1 MQFSLLLATVGRTD
15 DLARFFRSLCEQTH
29 KNFQVIVIDQNE
41 DNRVSEVLSRF
52 EGQFSVLRLRSAR
65 GLSRARNLGLAYAT
79 GDVIAFPD
87 DDCWYQPD
95 VLEKV
100 ARILTETAA
109 LGGITGSATAG
120 TWSPLP
126 GPITRFNAWR
136 RGISFSMFLRRAA
149 VGPLLFDEALG
160 LGAGTPWGS
169 GEETD
174 FLLRMLE
181 TGASLEY
188 RPEVQVNHP
197 QWDYR
202 AVARSKQ
209 RSYGRGMGRL
219 LRKHKFPLHLVGY
232 HIVRP
237 LAASVLGFF
246 SGGVDKAAYHYEC
259 CVGRIEGWA
268 GIGCSP
274 ESALL

>member
-15 DLARFFRSLCEQTH
+15 DLGRFFRSLCEQTH
-29 KNFQVIVIDQNE
+29 SNFQVIVIDQND
-41 DNRVSEVLSRF
+41 DNRVPDVLQEF
-52 EGQFSVLRLRSAR
+52 EGRFDVLHLRSPR
-65 GLSRARNLGLAYAT
+65 GLSRARNAGLAYAT

-87 DDCWYQPD
+87 DDCWYQPEL
-95 VLEKV
+95 LEKV
-100 ARILTETAA
+100 ARVMTNNPD

-120 TWSPLP
+120 TWSQQP
-126 GPITRFNAWR
+126 GPVTRFNAWR
-136 RGISFSMFLRRAA
+136 RGISFSMFLRRRA
-149 VGPLLFDEALG
+149 VGSLLFDEALG

-181 TGASLEY
+181 TGVSLQY
-188 RPEVQVNHP
+188 HPEVRVNHP
-197 QWDYR
+197 QWDYKE
-202 AVARSKQ
+202 VTRSKQ

-237 LAASVLGFF
+237 LLASVVGLF
-246 SGGVDKAAYHYEC
+246 SGGVEKAAYHYESC
-259 CVGRIEGWA
+259 LGRIEGWS
-268 GIGCSP
+268 GIGSRP
-274 ESALL
+274 ESVLL